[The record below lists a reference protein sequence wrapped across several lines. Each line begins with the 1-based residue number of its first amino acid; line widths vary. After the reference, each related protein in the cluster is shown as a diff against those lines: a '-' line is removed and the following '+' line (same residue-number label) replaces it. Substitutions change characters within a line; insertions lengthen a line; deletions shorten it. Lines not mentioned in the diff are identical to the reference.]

1 MVQGAWIITEP
12 LPTLSLLSLSVSSQV
27 PASSSNCSYVP
38 DYALCML
45 RTSVLIS
52 HPFVRKSW
60 NGRNRDSSELTYI
73 CITFESVDERRQA
86 P

>member
-12 LPTLSLLSLSVSSQV
+12 LPTLSLLSLAVSSQV
-27 PASSSNCSYVP
+27 PASFSNCSYVP
-38 DYALCML
+38 DYALCMSMT
-45 RTSVLIS
+45 RVLIS

-60 NGRNRDSSELTYI
+60 NGRKRDSSEVAYI
-73 CITFESVDERRQA
+73 CETIESVDELRHA